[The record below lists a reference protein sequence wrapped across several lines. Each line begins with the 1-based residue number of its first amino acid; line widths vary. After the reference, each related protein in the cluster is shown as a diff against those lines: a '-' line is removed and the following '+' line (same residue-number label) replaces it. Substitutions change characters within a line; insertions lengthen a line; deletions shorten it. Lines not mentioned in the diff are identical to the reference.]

1 MSSLPDSHGS
11 QFRLLRLRRFAPFFW
26 TQFLGAFNDNLFKNT
41 LLLMITFG
49 VAGEMSSQQIS
60 LMNNLAA
67 GLFILPFLVFSAFAG
82 QLADCMEK
90 STLIRGIKIAEIFIM
105 IAGVA
110 GFYLQSLPLLFL
122 ALFALGCHS
131 AFFGPVKYSLI
142 PQHLREGEL
151 VGGNALVESGTFLAI
166 LIGTLLAGVL
176 STSAQPVLFTTLVL
190 LAAAVTGWR
199 ASCLIPEAPSVN
211 PSLKASFAPG
221 TDAIETI
228 AFVRKDPTIFVC
240 LLGISWFW
248 FLGASYLTQ
257 LPAYTLQVLA
267 ADQSVVTLLLTLFS
281 IGIAVGSLACEKL
294 SGATLNL
301 SLIPVGALGM
311 TVFGLDV
318 FLAHPTLHTAHDG
331 LRDVWALLGTAEGY
345 RTIIDYIGLGIS
357 GGLYIVPLYTLVQ
370 QLAAPEHR
378 SRTIAAIN
386 IFNALFMIGSAL
398 LAAVALGVLGMPLPW
413 FLLMLAVMNGMV
425 GFLLCRAE
433 PQFTQR
439 LRHWWQ
445 NRR

>member
-1 MSSLPDSHGS
+1 MSSSPDSHGS

-26 TQFLGAFNDNLFKNT
+26 TQFLGAFNDNVFKNT

-49 VAGEMSSQQIS
+49 MAGEMSSQQIS
-60 LMNNLAA
+60 VMNNLAA
-67 GLFILPFLVFSAFAG
+67 GLFILPFLIFSAFAG

-105 IAGVA
+105 IAGVI
-110 GFYLQSLPLLFL
+110 GFYLNSLPLLFL
-122 ALFALGCHS
+122 ALFCLGCHS

-142 PQHLREGEL
+142 PQHLQEGEL

-166 LIGTLLAGVL
+166 LVGTLLAGVL
-176 STSAQPVLFTTLVL
+176 STSSDPVLFTSLVV
-190 LAAAVTGWR
+190 LAAALVGWR

-211 PSLKASFAPG
+211 PGMKARFSPG
-221 TDAIETI
+221 IDTLQTI
-228 AFVRKDPTIFVC
+228 AFVRQDKTIFVC
-240 LLGISWFW
+240 LFGISWFW

-257 LPAYTLQVLA
+257 LPAYTLHVLG

-294 SGATLNL
+294 SGRTLNL
-301 SLIPVGALGM
+301 SLIPLGALGM

-318 FLAHPTLHTAHDG
+318 FFGHPTLHPANSE
-331 LRDVWALLGTAEGY
+331 LRNVWALLASAEGY

-413 FLLMLAVMNGMV
+413 FLLMLAVMNGVV
-425 GFLLCRAE
+425 GVLLCRAE

-439 LRHWWQ
+439 VRHWW
-445 NRR
+445 RDRH